1 LPRAAPAVHTLLAVG
16 DPAFSRP
23 QPAAGAAAPLPEH
36 GLLLTQVVPGGNA
49 QQSGLCPGDVLLR
62 YGDTKLTALT
72 DLKLAEGG
80 AAVAVQVWRDG
91 RQLELKVP
99 PGRLG
104 VGLAR
109 EPAPLALRQQR
120 EADALLRRVRGPDPV
135 PLPGSRREVEALARL
150 FGQADVLL
158 GSDASEQCLE
168 ALAQAGRLKSYRYL
182 HLATHGLIDLAEPQ
196 RSALLLA
203 RDRLP
208 DPLAQA
214 QAGKKV
220 YEGRL
225 TTADMLH
232 DWQLEAELVTLSACE
247 TALGPEGGGDGF
259 IGFSQA
265 LLLAGARSLV
275 VSLWRVDDTAT
286 ALLMTRFY
294 ENLLGKRDGLAQ
306 PLPKAEALREAK
318 AWLRE
323 LTGGQVAEQV
333 ARLPQL
339 ERGGERKRDV
349 AAADPQR
356 PYGHPYYWSAFI
368 LIGDPD

>member
-1 LPRAAPAVHTLLAVG
+1 
-16 DPAFSRP
+16 
-23 QPAAGAAAPLPEH
+23 
-36 GLLLTQVVPGGNA
+36 
-49 QQSGLCPGDVLLR
+49 
-62 YGDTKLTALT
+62 
-72 DLKLAEGG
+72 
-80 AAVAVQVWRDG
+80 
-91 RQLELKVP
+91 
-99 PGRLG
+99 
-104 VGLAR
+104 
-109 EPAPLALRQQR
+109 LRQQR
-120 EADALLRRVRGPDPV
+120 EADALLRGVRGPDPV
-135 PLPGSRREVEALARL
+135 PLPGSRREVEAIARL
-150 FGQADVLL
+150 FPQADLLL
-158 GSDASEQCLE
+158 GSDASEQRLE
-168 ALAQAGRLKSYRYL
+168 QLARAGGLKAYRYL

-225 TTADMLH
+225 TTADILH

-265 LLLAGARSLV
+265 LLLAGARGLV
-275 VSLWRVDDTAT
+275 VSLWPVDDTAT

-294 ENLLGKRDGLAQ
+294 QNLLGRRDGLEK

-318 AWLRE
+318 QWLRG
-323 LTGGQVAEQV
+323 LTAEQIDREV
-333 ARLPQL
+333 AGLPPR
-339 ERGGERKRDV
+339 ERGGVRPRPGG
-349 AAADPQR
+349 AAVETR
-356 PYGHPYYWSAFI
+356 PYAHPYYWSAFI